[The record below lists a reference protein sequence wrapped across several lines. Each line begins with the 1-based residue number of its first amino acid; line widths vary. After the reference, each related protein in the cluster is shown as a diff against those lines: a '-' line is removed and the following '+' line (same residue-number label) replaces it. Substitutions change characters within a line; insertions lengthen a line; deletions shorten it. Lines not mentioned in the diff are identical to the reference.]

1 MQVLKAAVLFF
12 FLISNVNV
20 YQENEVEADD
30 NGESAAAAA
39 SGERRP
45 VSTIHMGS
53 VSLSGG
59 CAWVGSACS
68 SSSTFHPQEGRQ
80 CESVQD
86 MLTVTV
92 LLVDISCRIEFHHV
106 AFLCTFTQVQFER
119 QL

>member
-53 VSLSGG
+53 VSCSGG
-59 CAWVGSACS
+59 CACVGSACS
-68 SSSTFHPQEGRQ
+68 LSSTFHPQEGRQ
-80 CESVQD
+80 CDQFRTCRLS
-86 MLTVTV
+86 L
-92 LLVDISCRIEFHHV
+92 LLVDIYCMLSGLTGWLATVRV
-106 AFLCTFTQVQFER
+106 
-119 QL
+119 